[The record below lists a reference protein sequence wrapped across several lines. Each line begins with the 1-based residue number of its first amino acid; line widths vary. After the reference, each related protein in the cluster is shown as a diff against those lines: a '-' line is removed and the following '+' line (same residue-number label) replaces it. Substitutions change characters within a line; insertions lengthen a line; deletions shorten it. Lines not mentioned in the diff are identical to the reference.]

1 MAEKQ
6 AAKAPAKAAA
16 KAPAKAPKKKETAP
30 AETAAESV
38 FAPLMDLRQRMDDL
52 FDEVMHGWRVP
63 SLRHEPWRFD
73 PFAGFPSLPRLRG
86 GLADVK
92 FDVSESEDAIEISAE
107 LPGIDQKD
115 VELTL
120 AEGVLTIKGEK
131 KTETEEK
138 EKDYYCRERRFGSF
152 VRSFR
157 VPDSVDEA
165 KVKASFDKGVLEV
178 VLPKRPEVKA
188 KAKKIAIGQKK

>member
-1 MAEKQ
+1 MAAKQ
-6 AAKAPAKAAA
+6 AAKGPA
-16 KAPAKAPKKKETAP
+16 KAPAKAPRKKAPAP
-30 AETAAESV
+30 AEPAAESV
-38 FAPLMDLRQRMDDL
+38 FAPLMDLRHRMDEL

-63 SLRHEPWRFD
+63 SLKHEPWPFD

-92 FDVSESEDAIEISAE
+92 FDVSESADAIEISAE

-115 VELTL
+115 VDLTL
-120 AEGVLTIKGEK
+120 ADGVLTIKGEK
-131 KTETEEK
+131 KTESEEK
-138 EKDYYCRERRFGSF
+138 KKDYYCRERRFGSF
-152 VRSFR
+152 VRCFR
-157 VPDSVDEA
+157 VPESVDEG